1 MPARLAAARLG
12 AAPGHAV
19 VAAAGGVRMARHG
32 ARALTSSCGTVD
44 LLESVGIDV
53 ECDVETV
60 ARSIREVGIGLFL
73 GGVAVTMV
81 PLLVGLAFGRYVLG
95 MKSVLLLGALA
106 GGQSGDNS
114 ALLQTVMQLVNN
126 PQNGGL
132 EGLIQSFQQGGLGEI
147 VNSWLS
153 TGQNLPIS
161 AEQIQSVLGDSS
173 LSGLAAQ
180 LGVSPEQA
188 SGSLADMLPQL
199 IDQLTPNGQMPQ
211 GGDLLTQ
218 GLDMLKKGGLFG

>member
-1 MPARLAAARLG
+1 M
-12 AAPGHAV
+12 
-19 VAAAGGVRMARHG
+19 
-32 ARALTSSCGTVD
+32 S
-44 LLESVGIDV
+44 LLDQ
-53 ECDVETV
+53 
-60 ARSIREVGIGLFL
+60 A
-73 GGVAVTMV
+73 
-81 PLLVGLAFGRYVLG
+81 
-95 MKSVLLLGALA
+95 LGALA

-147 VNSWLS
+147 VNSWVS

-161 AEQIQSVLGDSS
+161 AEQIQSVLGGSS
-173 LSGLAAQ
+173 LAGFAAQ

-199 IDQLTPNGQMPQ
+199 IDQMTPNGQMPQ